1 MNKFILTTLL
11 AAMTAAIPAMAQPT
25 RDQGTQGSSR
35 LDYLAGFLSLTDSQK
50 SQAQTIFTAASTATA
65 TAQGQLDSAR
75 TALRDAWKANR
86 ADTELDRL
94 GAAVGVIEGQIAA
107 INAKA
112 QAKFYAL
119 LTAEQKTKYDQISS
133 RGPGGPGGPG
143 RRGFGRGE

>member
-1 MNKFILTTLL
+1 MNKFILTTML
-11 AAMTAAIPAMAQPT
+11 AVMTAAIPMMAQPG
-25 RDQGTQGSSR
+25 RDSGTQGSSR
-35 LDYLAGFLSLTDSQK
+35 LDYLAGYLSLTDSQK

-94 GAAVGVIEGQIAA
+94 GAALGAIEGQIAA
-107 INAKA
+107 IQAKA

-119 LTAEQKTKYDQISS
+119 LTAEQKTKYDQLGN
-133 RGPGGPGGPG
+133 RGAGGGPG
-143 RRGFGRGE
+143 RRGFGRNQ